1 MDILGLD
8 EQNLLELDDHNG
20 NGYYDIK
27 DFIEAPEKEIL
38 KFNDNMKFDVC
49 LMNPPYGTTGG
60 DDLHYR
66 FTEKCIQLCD
76 EVVCV
81 MPFALVDS
89 NTRINLKYKP
99 ILSSYLLTVEE
110 IESTVFNDT
119 TQFNVGIYKFKSNK
133 NKKENIEVKY
143 LSGNIINCETLSTDF
158 FNKYE
163 HNFLDI
169 ISSNGMINIVH
180 GVGDFSH
187 FNSECKKKKIKPTI
201 ELRKKYQL
209 KNCNK
214 LLSGKYYL
222 NVNIANGSKTATFI
236 NLNTNGNIFTSK
248 DNLISYILNRSVT
261 SGYNILVFD
270 NMNSAK
276 NCKISLQNPLLRFTL
291 SKLQTGQN
299 IPANCFRYVPD
310 IDWSDPRVVTDE
322 GLLEVCGCPKDKCK
336 EYAEYCKNYMEEFD
350 KK

>member
-1 MDILGLD
+1 
-8 EQNLLELDDHNG
+8 
-20 NGYYDIK
+20 
-27 DFIEAPEKEIL
+27 
-38 KFNDNMKFDVC
+38 
-49 LMNPPYGTTGG
+49 
-60 DDLHYR
+60 
-66 FTEKCIQLCD
+66 
-76 EVVCV
+76 

-201 ELRKKYQL
+201 ELRKKY
-209 KNCNK
+209 
-214 LLSGKYYL
+214 
-222 NVNIANGSKTATFI
+222 
-236 NLNTNGNIFTSK
+236 
-248 DNLISYILNRSVT
+248 
-261 SGYNILVFD
+261 
-270 NMNSAK
+270 
-276 NCKISLQNPLLRFTL
+276 
-291 SKLQTGQN
+291 
-299 IPANCFRYVPD
+299 
-310 IDWSDPRVVTDE
+310 
-322 GLLEVCGCPKDKCK
+322 
-336 EYAEYCKNYMEEFD
+336 
-350 KK
+350 